1 MKVMKFSDC
10 ASFADAAIEAIQW
23 PDGTPALV
31 KPALELAAAWAAA
44 KWERGD
50 YGNCTPVDFARY
62 ALDRF
67 DNGVCG
73 HIDLLGGYPPGP
85 APVREA
91 FRAGLER
98 AFALAIGAPVPPSP
112 AWVA

>member
-1 MKVMKFSDC
+1 MKTMKFSDC
-10 ASFADAAIEAIQW
+10 TSFADAAIEAIAW
-23 PDGTPALV
+23 PEGTPALV

-44 KWERGD
+44 KWARGD
-50 YGNCTPVDFARY
+50 YGDCTPVDFARY

-67 DNGVCG
+67 DNEIAGR
-73 HIDLLGGYPPGP
+73 IDLLGDYPPGP

-91 FRAGLER
+91 FRVGLER

-112 AWVA
+112 ARAA